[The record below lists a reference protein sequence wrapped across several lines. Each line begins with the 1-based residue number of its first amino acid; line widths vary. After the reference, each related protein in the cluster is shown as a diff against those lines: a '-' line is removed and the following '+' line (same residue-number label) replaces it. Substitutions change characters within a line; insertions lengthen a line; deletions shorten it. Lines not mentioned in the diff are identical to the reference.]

1 MSAAADPEVTRP
13 AAGMRYVGIAVIPR
27 RRRPIEKALGRVVE
41 CGGEALLITADGS
54 STPMY
59 AGVQHIDLLDAETRL
74 GLNRVIAV
82 SPKRVAGR
90 LVGRRVP
97 GRSLAWRTWHG
108 SRPYKAVRF
117 YLLARLLR
125 SRTEEV
131 RPQDVTNI
139 LLAGV
144 ESWPI
149 AWQLT
154 QVRPDIEVGWDA
166 PAEWGPVEGE
176 PLYDPRTEWEKD
188 RDARWAVLIDAVDGD
203 EEKAVVMLELQNLAI
218 AEGRRVPTLEELIA
232 RVDALGPD
240 ELHHAAVEAGA
251 DVTGTGGRG
260 SPDVIADELRTEVAD
275 TPATVALPAE
285 PPPDPR

>member
-1 MSAAADPEVTRP
+1 MSEAANPADARP
-13 AAGMRYVGIAVIPR
+13 AAGRRYVGIAVVPR

-59 AGVQHIDLLDAETRL
+59 AGVQHIDLLNTEIRT
-74 GLNRVIAV
+74 GLNRAIAI

-90 LVGRRVP
+90 LVGRRVS
-97 GRSLAWRTWHG
+97 GRSLAWQAWHG

-125 SRTEEV
+125 PLDDEV
-131 RPQDVTNI
+131 RPADVTNV

-154 QVRPDIEVGWDA
+154 QVNPDIEVGWDA

-188 RDARWAVLIDAVDGD
+188 RDARWEVLIEEVDGD
-203 EEKAVVMLELQNLAI
+203 TEKAVVMLEMQNLAI
-218 AEGRRVPTLEELIA
+218 SEGRPVPTFDELMA
-232 RVDALGPD
+232 ELDALGPD
-240 ELHHAAVEAGA
+240 ALHEAAVRAAA
-251 DVTGTGGRG
+251 DVTGTQGGG
-260 SPDVIADELRTEVAD
+260 ANEIADRLRTEVAD
-275 TPATVALPAE
+275 TPATVALPPE

>member
-1 MSAAADPEVTRP
+1 MSAAASPEASRP
-13 AAGMRYVGIAVIPR
+13 AAGKRYVGIAVVPR

-59 AGVQHIDLLDAETRL
+59 AGVQHIDLLSAESRM

-90 LVGRRVP
+90 LVGRRIA
-97 GRSLAWRTWHG
+97 GRSLAWRGWLR

-125 SRTEEV
+125 PFTDDV
-131 RPQDVTNI
+131 RPADVTNI

-154 QVRPDIEVGWDA
+154 QVNPDIEVGWDA
-166 PAEWGPVEGE
+166 PPEWGPVEGE
-176 PLYDPRTEWEKD
+176 PLYDPRTRWEKD
-188 RDARWAVLIDAVDGD
+188 RDARWATVMELSGGDVGKAFIVLEA
-203 EEKAVVMLELQNLAI
+203 QNLAI
-218 AEGRRVPTLEELIA
+218 TEGRPIREPSEHLAALADLAPSELRAAALRASEEMMGQIGDRTVNSLVEELRGQVA
-232 RVDALGPD
+232 EDVAS
-240 ELHHAAVEAGA
+240 VE
-251 DVTGTGGRG
+251 
-260 SPDVIADELRTEVAD
+260 
-275 TPATVALPAE
+275 PAE
-285 PPPDPR
+285 APPVEPD